1 MWRFI
6 LVTFAMLGWAF
17 YELSGGSDYAPLDAS
32 LQAGSRS
39 TPETELP
46 SSTAA
51 ASAREDRE
59 DAQGVV
65 ASAAS
70 GASAFEITLAAAREA
85 AREARPDPE
94 PWEAASA
101 SLFSDPVLPAGVQAR
116 AAPLPEPEPE
126 PGPPADIRTVS
137 AAAVN
142 MRNGPGTGYSVL
154 AKLSFGDRVEVLNDP
169 GEGWVKLRVE
179 ETGRVG
185 WMADFLLETPEG

>member
-17 YELSGGSDYAPLDAS
+17 YELSGGSDYAPLDGS
-32 LQAGSRS
+32 LQAANDSM
-39 TPETELP
+39 PEPQLP
-46 SSTAA
+46 PATVAATAEEN
-51 ASAREDRE
+51 REE
-59 DAQGVV
+59 AQGVV

-70 GASAFEITLAAAREA
+70 GASAFEITLAAARETA
-85 AREARPDPE
+85 PDVQPDPK
-94 PWEAASA
+94 PWEAASS
-101 SLFSDPVLPAGVQAR
+101 SLFSDPVLPAGVQGLAV
-116 AAPLPEPEPE
+116 PPPEPEPE
-126 PGPPADIRTVS
+126 PAADIRTVS

-169 GEGWVKLRVE
+169 GQGWVKLRVE

-185 WMADFLLETPEG
+185 WMADFLLENADG

>member
-17 YELSGGSDYAPLDAS
+17 YELSGGSDYAPLDGS
-32 LQAGSRS
+32 LQAANDSM
-39 TPETELP
+39 PEPQRPPATVAA
-46 SSTAA
+46 TAEEN
-51 ASAREDRE
+51 REE
-59 DAQGVV
+59 AQGVV

-70 GASAFEITLAAAREA
+70 GASAFEITLAAARETA
-85 AREARPDPE
+85 PDVQPDPK
-94 PWEAASA
+94 PWEAASS
-101 SLFSDPVLPAGVQAR
+101 SLFSDPVLPAGVQGLAV
-116 AAPLPEPEPE
+116 PPPEPEPE
-126 PGPPADIRTVS
+126 PAADIRTVS

-169 GEGWVKLRVE
+169 GQGWVKLRVE

-185 WMADFLLETPEG
+185 WMADFLLENADG

>member
-17 YELSGGSDYAPLDAS
+17 YELSGGSDYAPLDGS
-32 LQAGSRS
+32 LQAANDSM
-39 TPETELP
+39 PEPQRPHATVAA
-46 SSTAA
+46 TAEEN
-51 ASAREDRE
+51 REE
-59 DAQGVV
+59 AQGVV

-70 GASAFEITLAAAREA
+70 GASAFEITLAAARETA
-85 AREARPDPE
+85 PDVQPDPK
-94 PWEAASA
+94 PWEAASS
-101 SLFSDPVLPAGVQAR
+101 SLFSDPVLPAGVQGLAV
-116 AAPLPEPEPE
+116 PPPEPEPE
-126 PGPPADIRTVS
+126 PAADIRTVS

-169 GEGWVKLRVE
+169 GQGWVKLRVE

-185 WMADFLLETPEG
+185 WMADFLLENADG